1 MGTRSAIIVKVGN
14 LYKGIYCHW
23 DGYPTHNGKILLE
36 HYNSQERVEALIA
49 LGDLSSLRENLAPP
63 EGVVHTFDKPYMENP
78 HDNYSHTKVTVAYGR
93 DRGETSPDYILPKV
107 GKSPDEVAD
116 QIDCAYIYVFRNGR
130 WLYKSIGRKTLKILD
145 EAAVTK
151 VN

>member
-36 HYNSQERVEALIA
+36 HYNSQERAEALIA

-63 EGVVHTFDKPYMENP
+63 EGVVHTFD
-78 HDNYSHTKVTVAYGR
+78 NYSQIKVTVAYGR
-93 DRGETSPDYILPKV
+93 DRGQTSPDYIHPKV